1 MTTSDKLMRIIDS
14 DLHVRAQRYRLR
26 HDQAE
31 IDVVAP
37 ACVAGRDAECQLVVE
52 DGLVSRRHARFH
64 PREDGLVVEDL
75 DSRNGVYVNQR
86 RIRGPTLLVHGD
98 VVALGRATLEVIDL
112 QLVPRHKQPTLPM
125 PFTRPD
131 TEGSDAVTMT
141 TRLHVLSPREQEV
154 FELLVLGHTQREIGS
169 KLHLSVKTVE
179 THRAHIADKLQC
191 HTRAELVAY
200 AINAGVLLAPN
211 VDRIRAKPG
220 S

>member
-1 MTTSDKLMRIIDS
+1 MMDS
-14 DLHVRAQRYRLR
+14 DVRVVAQRYRLR
-26 HDQAE
+26 HDHQE
-31 IDVVAP
+31 IDVVGSG
-37 ACVAGRDAECQLVVE
+37 CVAGRDAECQLVVE
-52 DGLVSRRHARFH
+52 DGLVSRRHARFSQ
-64 PREDGLVVEDL
+64 RDDRLVVEDL
-75 DSRNGVYVNQR
+75 ESRNGVYVNQR

-98 VVALGRATLEVIDL
+98 VVALGRATLEVVDI
-112 QLVPRHKQPTLPM
+112 QLVPRQKQPTLPM
-125 PFTRPD
+125 PFSRSD

-154 FELLVLGHTQREIGS
+154 FELLVLGDTQREIGT

-211 VDRIRAKPG
+211 VERIRAKPG